1 MIDSISQCRDLRI
14 LFHVHFCEIDKVVI
28 KLLYKLVTKMR
39 AVVFN
44 CQKKV
49 FEYFDLIFR
58 VDFNSF
64 EASQLQ
70 AHCFGV

>member
-1 MIDSISQCRDLRI
+1 
-14 LFHVHFCEIDKVVI
+14 
-28 KLLYKLVTKMR
+28 MR

-70 AHCFGV
+70 AHCFGA